1 MTAWKLA
8 GGDGT
13 QEEKDSCRAGRRGGG
28 CEGCSIIYPTL
39 PSAQLLMEDKK
50 KQNVYESRLRYI
62 GWFLVFLLRCTIVFW
77 YEFRLEVLEKQE
89 TLSGGLE
96 WSALDLEIA
105 C

>member
-1 MTAWKLA
+1 MSGWK
-8 GGDGT
+8 
-13 QEEKDSCRAGRRGGG
+13 KGRRVRRVFHNISHPAECTVAHGG
-28 CEGCSIIYPTL
+28 
-39 PSAQLLMEDKK
+39 QK

-77 YEFRLEVLEKQE
+77 YEFTVEVLEKQE